1 VSALA
6 GLLIVV
12 ALAAGFGGALVR
24 ERRRRGHALNG
35 RERVRRIAFPFTGE
49 GPSEQVLAA
58 ALRLARAEDATLL
71 PVYLALVPLRLA
83 VEVPLQAE
91 CDVAFRLLEA
101 IEQRAARAGVPVDA
115 RIERGRTVRHAL
127 RELIAH
133 ERFERMVVA
142 AGSGAIGEGAGEG
155 FTPED
160 VAWLLEN
167 VPGELIALRPARAA
181 GSAPPAASRQGP
193 AKQSPGRP
201 GQPPLRS
208 DVPAVR
214 VPQRARPH
222 AERGEVAPAKPSAT

>member
-6 GLLIVV
+6 GALILAALLVGFGA
-12 ALAAGFGGALVR
+12 ALALEGW
-24 ERRRRGHALNG
+24 RRRRALSG

-49 GPSEQVLAA
+49 GPSEPALAA
-58 ALRLARAEDATLL
+58 ALRLARAEGATLL

-91 CDVAFRLLEA
+91 CDIAFRLLEA

-142 AGSGAIGEGAGEG
+142 AGTGAVGSGGAGEG
-155 FTPED
+155 FTPDD
-160 VAWLLEN
+160 VAWLLEH
-167 VPGELIALRPARAA
+167 VPGELIALRPTRAKLLADPDVLAR
-181 GSAPPAASRQGP
+181 
-193 AKQSPGRP
+193 
-201 GQPPLRS
+201 
-208 DVPAVR
+208 
-214 VPQRARPH
+214 
-222 AERGEVAPAKPSAT
+222 AKPSAT

>member
-6 GLLIVV
+6 AIAVV
-12 ALAAGFGGALVR
+12 AALAVGFAGALAL
-24 ERRRRGHALNG
+24 ERRRRAHALNG

-58 ALRLARAEDATLL
+58 ALRLAHAEGATLL

-83 VEVPLQAE
+83 VQVPLQAE
-91 CDVAFRLLEA
+91 CDVAFGLLEA

-142 AGSGAIGEGAGEG
+142 AGSGTVGGG

-167 VPGELIALRPARAA
+167 VPGELIALRPARTA
-181 GSAPPAASRQGP
+181 GAPESVRPVG
-193 AKQSPGRP
+193 QSSMR
-201 GQPPLRS
+201 
-208 DVPAVR
+208 
-214 VPQRARPH
+214 PQRSAVPPVRPPRR
-222 AERGEVAPAKPSAT
+222 AKLRAGGTEAAPAKPSAT

>member
-1 VSALA
+1 MSALT
-6 GLLIVV
+6 GILIVV
-12 ALAAGFGGALVR
+12 ALAVGFAAALVL
-24 ERRRRGHALNG
+24 ERRRRAHALNG

-91 CDVAFRLLEA
+91 CDVAFGLLEA

-142 AGSGAIGEGAGEG
+142 AGSGAMGEGTGAG

-167 VPGELIALRPARAA
+167 VPGELIALRPARAVQPA
-181 GSAPPAASRQGP
+181 PAADLSR
-193 AKQSPGRP
+193 SPGDRSL
-201 GQPPLRS
+201 GSGPLTLHAPVS
-208 DVPAVR
+208 
-214 VPQRARPH
+214 RAKAR
-222 AERGEVAPAKPSAT
+222 AEPGEVAPAKPSAT